1 MLDLN
6 TFVVK
11 EQAKMFSSKPSYD
24 ILDEKGQPLATVTQ
38 KVSGLWTAL
47 GLFLG
52 KDRIPI
58 SLEVR
63 SKKDDSLLFSVRRS
77 GMIMK
82 KVQLHDG
89 EGKMLGRYKAKM
101 MSIKGG
107 YHVYDAEG
115 KHVAD
120 VKGKLLKSE
129 YTFFTPDG
137 KTEMGKVSKQWGGM
151 GRELFTSADT
161 YGVQINPD
169 FTTDKR
175 AKMLILGAALA
186 IDAIFKAGGGAAAA
200 AGKEEEKEGDGE

>member
-11 EQAKMFSSKPSYD
+11 EQAKMFSSKPGYD
-24 ILDEKGQPLATVTQ
+24 ILDEKGEPQATVTQ
-38 KVSGLWTAL
+38 KVGGLWTVL
-47 GLFLG
+47 GLVLG

-63 SKKDDSLLFSVRRS
+63 SKKDDKLLFSVKRS

-82 KVQLHDG
+82 KVQLVDG
-89 EGKMLGRYKAKM
+89 EGKVQGTYKAKM
-101 MSIKGG
+101 ISLAGG
-107 YHVYDAEG
+107 YHVYDGEG

-129 YTFFTPDG
+129 YTFFKPDG
-137 KTEMGKVSKQWGGM
+137 KTEMGKVSKKWGGM

-161 YGVQINPD
+161 YGVQVNPEHAG
-169 FTTDKR
+169 DKR

-186 IDAIFKAGGGAAAA
+186 IDAFFKSGGG
-200 AGKEEEKEGDGE
+200 GKGGGDDSGGDDE